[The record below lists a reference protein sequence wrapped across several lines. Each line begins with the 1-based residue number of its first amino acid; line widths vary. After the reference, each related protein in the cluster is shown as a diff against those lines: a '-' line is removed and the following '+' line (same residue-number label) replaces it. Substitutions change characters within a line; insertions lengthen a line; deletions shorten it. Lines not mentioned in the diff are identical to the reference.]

1 MVIDIQLQ
9 TQQRITGKKIR
20 QQRGDQLH
28 RGKMRA
34 RHPQRAAGVGTLAF
48 AGDFIGDPRQAAGL
62 EQYLLPGRGQRQ
74 PPG

>member
-9 TQQRITGKKIR
+9 AQQRIASEKVR

-34 RHPQRAAGVGTLAF
+34 RHPQRAAGVGPLAL

-62 EQYLLPGRGQRQ
+62 EQHLLPRRGQRQ